1 MIVPENQRGGQCQDK
16 KYRLIFRSKKQQ
28 TPWEQHHGAG
38 DGGMRNLK
46 WRLQLTFPE
55 FTFWIPR
62 VEKVCFYNILRII
75 FQIWLFHISNG
86 KMWPRACQ
94 VSTDHLM
101 SPVLYVL
108 GHGFLF
114 MNRESRKMNSR
125 DFVNHVPMWVVGLLG
140 SFKSEHLGD
149 SFAFPTSY
157 TT

>member
-1 MIVPENQRGGQCQDK
+1 MKVATD
-16 KYRLIFRSKKQQ
+16 L
-28 TPWEQHHGAG
+28 
-38 DGGMRNLK
+38 
-46 WRLQLTFPE
+46 
-55 FTFWIPR
+55 PR
-62 VEKVCFYNILRII
+62 VHFLNTSCRKFVFTIYSELSFKYGSSII
-75 FQIWLFHISNG
+75 NISNG

-114 MNRESRKMNSR
+114 MNRESRKMSSR
-125 DFVNHVPMWVVGLLG
+125 DFENHVPMWVVGLLG